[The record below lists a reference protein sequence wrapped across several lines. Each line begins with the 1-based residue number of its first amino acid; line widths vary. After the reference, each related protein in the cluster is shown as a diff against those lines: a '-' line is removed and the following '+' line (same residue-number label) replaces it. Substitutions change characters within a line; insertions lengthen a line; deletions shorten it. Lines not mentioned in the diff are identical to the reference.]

1 MSHRL
6 LSWAAAVAISFL
18 RWTCRIR
25 VHNDP
30 RPALQAADHPYVYS
44 ILHAHQVAS
53 TIGAEPGTGAMVSRS
68 ADGEV
73 IVAALRVARC
83 IPVRGSGMTKGQ
95 SNNKGGREALE
106 ALVEHVRTGRPA
118 ILAVDGPRGPRSHV
132 HKGIASL
139 SRDTGAAVLN
149 VITVPTRR
157 WIMSKT
163 WDRMQI
169 PQPFCRIDAY
179 FAPPLTPAPGESL
192 EEFRRRI
199 EASLKELEQTYDPQE
214 ANQPIR
220 KRR

>member
-1 MSHRL
+1 
-6 LSWAAAVAISFL
+6 
-18 RWTCRIR
+18 
-25 VHNDP
+25 
-30 RPALQAADHPYVYS
+30 
-44 ILHAHQVAS
+44 
-53 TIGAEPGTGAMVSRS
+53 
-68 ADGEV
+68 
-73 IVAALRVARC
+73 
-83 IPVRGSGMTKGQ
+83 MTKGQ

-214 ANQPIR
+214 ANHPIR